1 MITDSDIDAVF
12 HALAH
17 LTRREIMDHVR
28 DRPGIAVGQLA
39 AKFDVSRIAVMN
51 HLAVLEKADLI
62 LSKKDG
68 KSRRL
73 YLNAM
78 PIQEIHERWTDTF
91 SAFWAD
97 RMSLIKNV
105 AEAASRTTKEVKDD

>member
-1 MITDSDIDAVF
+1 MITDSNLDAVF
-12 HALAH
+12 QALAH
-17 LTRREIMDHVR
+17 ATRRQIMDHVR

-62 LSKKDG
+62 ISKKDG
-68 KSRRL
+68 KTRHL

-78 PIQEIHERWTDTF
+78 PIQEIHERWTDAY
-91 SAFWAD
+91 SAHWAE
-97 RMSLIKNV
+97 RVSLIKTV
-105 AEAASRTTKEVKDD
+105 AEAAQARTQKDD